1 MDAQYITSAARA
13 DQLPAPKGP
22 EVAFFGRSNVGKST
36 LLNALA
42 GRKGL
47 ARTSNTP
54 GRTQMANFFVVR
66 FEGGAEV
73 TMVDLPGYGFAQA
86 GAAVRKNWETLVGA
100 YLERENIK
108 LFIMLLDSRR
118 ALDDDGLDPVDG
130 ELLNNLSRRGPV
142 LLALTKTDKLSQ
154 RDAQQALK
162 KTREAVKGLATV
174 ELMLVSAEK
183 QKGIK
188 EIRDLLLDAAREGE

>member
-1 MDAQYITSAARA
+1 MDAQYITSAARG
-13 DQLPAPKGP
+13 DQLPAPKAP

-54 GRTQMANFFVVR
+54 GRTQMANFFSVR
-66 FEGGAEV
+66 FEGGHEV

-86 GAAVRKNWETLVGA
+86 GAAVRKNWENLVGA

-130 ELLNNLSRRGPV
+130 ELLNDLSRRGPV

-154 RDAQQALK
+154 RDAQMALK
-162 KTREAVKGLATV
+162 KTRETVKGLATV
-174 ELMLVSAEK
+174 EVMLVSAEK
-183 QKGIK
+183 QRGIP
-188 EIRDLLLDAAREGE
+188 EIRKKLLAAARES